1 MHQYDQFKQDM
12 EKLHKADLKNPII
25 ANRSEPDKPNSDKP
39 YIEMNVPDK
48 NSKEYSELLKELSNI
63 KAGPIR
69 ENVMPNNLFRFNS
82 QHTIPNCTVIT
93 LDGLDGFMWIGPDGV
108 RHNEGL
114 RWPTMRIEQNCTVE
128 VLTDEYGRESKGWY
142 KDNGTEI

>member
-1 MHQYDQFKQDM
+1 MHDFDRFRSDM
-12 EKLHKADLKNPII
+12 
-25 ANRSEPDKPNSDKP
+25 ANRSEPDKPNSDST
-39 YIEMNVPDK
+39 V
-48 NSKEYSELLKELSNI
+48 S
-63 KAGPIR
+63 
-69 ENVMPNNLFRFNS
+69 NLFRYDS
-82 QHTIPNCTVIT
+82 QRTIPNCTIIT

-142 KDNGTEI
+142 KDGTERTD

>member
-12 EKLHKADLKNPII
+12 EKLHKADLQNPIM
-25 ANRSEPDKPNSDKP
+25 ANRGEPDKPNSGGS
-39 YIEMNVPDK
+39 V
-48 NSKEYSELLKELSNI
+48 S
-63 KAGPIR
+63 
-69 ENVMPNNLFRFNS
+69 NLFRFDR
-82 QHTIPNCTVIT
+82 QQTIPNCTVIT

-114 RWPTMRIEQNCTVE
+114 RWPTMRIEQGCTVE

-142 KDNGTEI
+142 KDGTERTD

>member
-1 MHQYDQFKQDM
+1 MHDFDRFRSDM
-12 EKLHKADLKNPII
+12 
-25 ANRSEPDKPNSDKP
+25 ANRSEPNKPNSGG
-39 YIEMNVPDK
+39 NV
-48 NSKEYSELLKELSNI
+48 S
-63 KAGPIR
+63 
-69 ENVMPNNLFRFNS
+69 NLFRFDR

-128 VLTDEYGRESKGWY
+128 VLTDKYGRESKGWH
-142 KDNGTEI
+142 KGGGE

>member
-1 MHQYDQFKQDM
+1 MHQFDQFKQDM
-12 EKLHKADLKNPII
+12 
-25 ANRSEPDKPNSDKP
+25 ANRSEPDKPNSDST
-39 YIEMNVPDK
+39 V
-48 NSKEYSELLKELSNI
+48 S
-63 KAGPIR
+63 
-69 ENVMPNNLFRFNS
+69 NLFRFDR
-82 QHTIPNCTVIT
+82 QQTIPNCTVIT

-142 KDNGTEI
+142 KDGQQDPV

>member
-1 MHQYDQFKQDM
+1 MHQFDQFRSDM
-12 EKLHKADLKNPII
+12 
-25 ANRSEPDKPNSDKP
+25 ANCSEPDKPNSGGS
-39 YIEMNVPDK
+39 V
-48 NSKEYSELLKELSNI
+48 S
-63 KAGPIR
+63 
-69 ENVMPNNLFRFNS
+69 NLFRFDR
-82 QHTIPNCTVIT
+82 QQLIPNCTVIT

-142 KDNGTEI
+142 KQHGEEN

>member
-1 MHQYDQFKQDM
+1 MHDFDRFRSDM
-12 EKLHKADLKNPII
+12 
-25 ANRSEPDKPNSDKP
+25 ANRIEPDKPNSGGS
-39 YIEMNVPDK
+39 V
-48 NSKEYSELLKELSNI
+48 S
-63 KAGPIR
+63 
-69 ENVMPNNLFRFNS
+69 NLFRFDR
-82 QHTIPNCTVIT
+82 QQAIPNCTVIT

-142 KDNGTEI
+142 KDVQQDPV

>member
-1 MHQYDQFKQDM
+1 MHDFDRFRSDM
-12 EKLHKADLKNPII
+12 
-25 ANRSEPDKPNSDKP
+25 ANRSEPDNPNSDST
-39 YIEMNVPDK
+39 V
-48 NSKEYSELLKELSNI
+48 S
-63 KAGPIR
+63 
-69 ENVMPNNLFRFNS
+69 NLFRYDR
-82 QHTIPNCTVIT
+82 QQTIPNCTVIT

-142 KDNGTEI
+142 KDGGENT

>member
-12 EKLHKADLKNPII
+12 
-25 ANRSEPDKPNSDKP
+25 ANRSEPDNPNSDST
-39 YIEMNVPDK
+39 V
-48 NSKEYSELLKELSNI
+48 S
-63 KAGPIR
+63 
-69 ENVMPNNLFRFNS
+69 NLFRFDR
-82 QHTIPNCTVIT
+82 QQLIPNCTVIT

-142 KDNGTEI
+142 KDGTERTD

>member
-1 MHQYDQFKQDM
+1 MHDFDRFRSDM
-12 EKLHKADLKNPII
+12 
-25 ANRSEPDKPNSDKP
+25 ANRSEPDKPNSDST
-39 YIEMNVPDK
+39 V
-48 NSKEYSELLKELSNI
+48 S
-63 KAGPIR
+63 
-69 ENVMPNNLFRFNS
+69 NLFRFDR
-82 QHTIPNCTVIT
+82 QQTIPNCTVIT
-93 LDGLDGFMWIGPDGV
+93 FDGLDGFMWIGPDGV

>member
-1 MHQYDQFKQDM
+1 MHDFDRFRSDM
-12 EKLHKADLKNPII
+12 
-25 ANRSEPDKPNSDKP
+25 ANRSEPDKPNS
-39 YIEMNVPDK
+39 ESSV
-48 NSKEYSELLKELSNI
+48 S
-63 KAGPIR
+63 
-69 ENVMPNNLFRFNS
+69 NLFRFDR
-82 QHTIPNCTVIT
+82 QQLIPNCTVIT

-142 KDNGTEI
+142 KYGQQGI

>member
-1 MHQYDQFKQDM
+1 MHDFDRFRSDM
-12 EKLHKADLKNPII
+12 
-25 ANRSEPDKPNSDKP
+25 ANRSEPNKPNSD
-39 YIEMNVPDK
+39 
-48 NSKEYSELLKELSNI
+48 SKVS
-63 KAGPIR
+63 
-69 ENVMPNNLFRFNS
+69 NLFRFDR
-82 QHTIPNCTVIT
+82 QQTIPNCTVIT

-142 KDNGTEI
+142 KDNGTERTD

>member
-1 MHQYDQFKQDM
+1 MHDFDRFRSDM
-12 EKLHKADLKNPII
+12 
-25 ANRSEPDKPNSDKP
+25 ANRSEPDKPNSDST
-39 YIEMNVPDK
+39 V
-48 NSKEYSELLKELSNI
+48 S
-63 KAGPIR
+63 
-69 ENVMPNNLFRFNS
+69 NLFRFDR
-82 QHTIPNCTVIT
+82 QQTIPNCTVIT

-142 KDNGTEI
+142 KDGTERTD